1 MLRFCHG
8 CGYQYEATGTAVEP
22 VCQRPPALCFQLS
35 FHGANVLSDANVYSK
50 RRSMHQWLCI
60 LTSLGLKVR
69 KANAQLSSRRA
80 QDGSRA
86 SSERPCF
93 SPSPSPC
100 RRRVVCRPHVSVV
113 AFGCVG
119 DWDHRDDRKR
129 SKREGTLRLSLCS
142 VWFLQTLKITEDSW
156 SFNSSRSC
164 YLCIASHLWFYG
176 WS

>member
-1 MLRFCHG
+1 MRQPEQLLNLFVRDLQRFVSNC
-8 CGYQYEATGTAVEP
+8 
-22 VCQRPPALCFQLS
+22 LS
-35 FHGANVLSDANVYSK
+35 MEQMYANVLSDANVYSK

-60 LTSLGLKVR
+60 LTSPGLKVR

-86 SSERPCF
+86 SSERPGF

-100 RRRVVCRPHVSVV
+100 GRCVVCRPHVSVV

-142 VWFLQTLKITEDSW
+142 VWFLQSLKITEDSW
-156 SFNSSRSC
+156 SFNTSRSC
-164 YLCIASHLWFYG
+164 YLCIASHLWSYG
-176 WS
+176 CS